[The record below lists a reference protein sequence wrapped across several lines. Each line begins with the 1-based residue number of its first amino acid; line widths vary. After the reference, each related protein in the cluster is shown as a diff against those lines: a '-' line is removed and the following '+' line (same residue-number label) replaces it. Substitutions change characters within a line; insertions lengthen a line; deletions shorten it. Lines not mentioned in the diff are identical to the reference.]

1 MVGNKPFMDLTG
13 STPMLNLTLITSVS
27 YRPLFLGV
35 FLCLAYLP
43 MISLAKGQLLR
54 SGQPIL
60 VGGNNGIGPLA
71 TTSIS
76 STPLGYAHIFDG
88 DRPDIFVSSDRW
100 DPGFQLFRWM
110 NDTKDGVPIFGQPI
124 EVDASGIAR
133 LEDHSLQDHAVA
145 GYVFETKDGRVFG
158 IWVRHEELTIASF
171 DKERMRFEPSQ
182 TVILLGLPRL
192 PRAAT
197 GRLLENGELEL
208 FLSVSDGISYKPPV
222 HHRDPAYRPFDGSGV
237 WMGGIPRDAIYRA
250 AFKFPEAP
258 SQVIAHEIV
267 SHRDGGQFGINGMT
281 LLSNDRSSELI
292 IGTLLGGF
300 HSYSKLGPGSDEF
313 ASSKQPLVDERGI
326 SLRHPQTWTTL
337 IAYPSKDSGR
347 LDLLASGEGG
357 MYYYKR
363 SGSIG
368 KRLSFTPM
376 GEAQQRQP
384 QLHGGTLVVPTIVD
398 WNGDGRLDIV
408 AGNSQGHIQFFENVS
423 NNPRHSF
430 APPKKLAAGGE
441 TIFIQGAYGSIQGP
455 GEARW
460 GYASPNVY
468 DWNEDGTLDILMND
482 IRGVHSVYLN
492 SGSKTNARLA
502 SSRPIYLDDLDLR
515 GTWRTRPGLYRIHG
529 ENIYITLDE
538 DDQFHLYRQIDPYN
552 VSDGG
557 KLYLEDGS
565 PINANFLHAGGRGRT
580 KFECVDWDSDEVFDL
595 IVGTPRHGTVPVA
608 DQSGLPW
615 SKNKEGSAVLFLRNK
630 GTNEKPIFAY
640 PLLMHHDGKPVHLGQ
655 HACSP
660 AAAFFD
666 DKPDLIVGTE
676 TGKFIYYARE
686 RIQWK

>member
-1 MVGNKPFMDLTG
+1 MGNKSLIDANG
-13 STPMLNLTLITSVS
+13 STPMPNHTSKLS
-27 YRPLFLGV
+27 AFYRHVFIGI
-35 FLCLAYLP
+35 FLCMACLLLT
-43 MISLAKGQLLR
+43 SLAKGQALQ

-60 VGGNNGIGPLA
+60 VGGNEGIGPLA
-71 TTSIS
+71 TISIS
-76 STPLGYAHIFDG
+76 STPLGYARIFNG

-100 DPGFQLFRWM
+100 DPGFHLYRWM

-124 EVDASGIAR
+124 EVDTSELEQ

-145 GYVFETKDGRVFG
+145 GYVFEAKDGRVFG
-158 IWVRHEELTIASF
+158 IWVRREELVIACF
-171 DKERMRFEPSQ
+171 DKEDMRFEPSQ
-182 TVILLGLPRL
+182 IVSLRGLPRL

-208 FLSVSDGISYKPPV
+208 FLSVSDGVSYKPPI

-237 WMGGIPRDAIYRA
+237 WMGGIPRDAIYRT

-258 SQVIAHEIV
+258 SQVVAREIV

-281 LLSNDRSSELI
+281 ILSSNRSSELV

-300 HSYSKLGPGSDEF
+300 HSYSYLGSGSDEF
-313 ASSKQPLVDERGI
+313 ASPKQPLVDEHGI

-337 IAYPSKDSGR
+337 IAYPSNDSGR

-357 MYYYKR
+357 VYYYKR
-363 SGSIG
+363 SGTIG
-368 KRLSFTPM
+368 NRLSFAPM
-376 GEAQQRQP
+376 GEVQQRQA

-423 NNPRHSF
+423 SNSRPAF

-441 TIFIQGAYGSIQGP
+441 IIFIQGAYASIQGP

-460 GYASPNVY
+460 GYASPNVF
-468 DWNEDGTLDILMND
+468 DWNGDGLLDILMND
-482 IRGVHSVYLN
+482 IRGVHSVYRNL
-492 SGSKTNARLA
+492 GSKTEPKLA
-502 SSRPIYLDDLDLR
+502 SGRPIFLDDLDLR
-515 GTWRTRPGLYRIHG
+515 GTWRTRPGLSRIGG

-538 DDQFHLYRQIDPYN
+538 DDQFHLYRQVDAYN

-557 KLYLEDGS
+557 KLRLQDGS
-565 PINANFLHAGGRGRT
+565 PISANFLHAGGRGRT
-580 KFECVDWDSDEVFDL
+580 KFEYVDWDGDGIFDL

-615 SKNKEGSAVLFLRNK
+615 SRNKAGSAVLLLRNM
-630 GTNEKPIFAY
+630 GTNEKPSFTY
-640 PLLMHHDGKPVHLGQ
+640 PRLMHHDGKPVHLGQ

-666 DKPDLIVGTE
+666 REPDLIVGTE
-676 TGKFIYYARE
+676 TGKFIYYDRD